1 MIRIIVAGSR
11 NFNNYS
17 LLEQSLMDYI
27 AGNFDPNDIEIISG
41 GARGAD
47 SLGER
52 FAREC
57 QLKLKRFP
65 ADWDRYGKSAGYRR
79 NAEMAD
85 YAKQETGVLFAFWD
99 GQSRGTRHMINLA
112 TTKGLEVHVVK
123 F

>member
-27 AGNFDPNDIEIISG
+27 AGNFDPNEIEIISG

-65 ADWDRYGKSAGYRR
+65 ADWDRYGKSAGYLR

-85 YAKQETGVLFAFWD
+85 YAKQKTGVLFAFWD
-99 GQSRGTRHMINLA
+99 GQSRGTQHMINLA

>member
-52 FAREC
+52 FARTC

-65 ADWDRYGKSAGYRR
+65 ADWDRYGKSAGYLR

-99 GQSRGTRHMINLA
+99 GQSRGTQHMINLA

>member
-27 AGNFDPNDIEIISG
+27 AGNFDPNEIEIISG

-79 NAEMAD
+79 NTEMAD

-99 GQSRGTRHMINLA
+99 GQSRGTQHMINLA

>member
-1 MIRIIVAGSR
+1 MIRIIIAGSR
-11 NFNNYS
+11 NFNDYT

-27 AGNFDPNDIEIISG
+27 AGKFDPNKIEIISG

-57 QLKLKRFP
+57 QLKLTRFP
-65 ADWDRYGKSAGYRR
+65 AQWDKYGRSAGYRR
-79 NAEMAD
+79 NTEMAN
-85 YAKQETGVLFAFWD
+85 YALKETGVLFAFWD
-99 GQSRGTRHMINLA
+99 GQSRGTNHMIEYS
-112 TTKGLEVHVVK
+112 KERGLEVHVVR

>member
-27 AGNFDPNDIEIISG
+27 AGNFDPNEIEIISG

-65 ADWDRYGKSAGYRR
+65 ADWDRYGKSAGYLR

-85 YAKQETGVLFAFWD
+85 YAKQETGVLFILGRSVQRNTAHD
-99 GQSRGTRHMINLA
+99 KPCNDQRT
-112 TTKGLEVHVVK
+112 
-123 F
+123 